1 MDVLVGLFLAL
12 IGIAVCLSGLRIF
25 FIALPLVGFVVGFF
39 AAAAAVASILG
50 ESFLSGVIAV
60 LAGFALGAFL
70 AVISYIFWYVG
81 ALLAAGST
89 GAVLG
94 SGLMN
99 SLGVETGWIV
109 TIVAAAAA
117 VLFFIIAFVLALP
130 LYVVIVNTAFL
141 GAGGLIVG
149 LMLIFDQIERTQ
161 LSYGIGWAAL
171 EASGLWSLLW
181 GGMFLIGLVSQLRII
196 GSLTLPEDPW
206 STARTA

>member
-1 MDVLVGLFLAL
+1 MDILVGLLLVL

-25 FIALPLVGFVVGFF
+25 FVALPLVGFVVGFF

-50 ESFLSGVIAV
+50 ESFLSGVAAV
-60 LAGFALGAFL
+60 LAGLVLGAFL
-70 AVISYIFWYVG
+70 AVISYIFWYIG

-109 TIVAAAAA
+109 TVVAAAAA

-161 LSYGIGWAAL
+161 LSYGIAWAAL

-181 GGMFLIGLVSQLRII
+181 GGMFLIGLVSQFRII
-196 GSLTLPEDPW
+196 GSLTLPEDRW
-206 STARTA
+206 TTARAA

>member
-1 MDVLVGLFLAL
+1 MDILVGLFLAL

-39 AAAAAVASILG
+39 AAAATVASLLG

-109 TIVAAAAA
+109 TVVAAAAA
-117 VLFFIIAFVLALP
+117 VLFFLIAFVLALP
-130 LYVVIVNTAFL
+130 IYVVIVNTAFL
-141 GAGGLIVG
+141 GAGGLIAG
-149 LMLIFDQIERTQ
+149 LMLIFDQIDRTQ
-161 LSYGIGWAAL
+161 LSYGIAWATL
-171 EASGLWSLLW
+171 EASGIWALLW
-181 GGMFLIGLVSQLRII
+181 GGMFVVGLISQLRII

-206 STARTA
+206 TTPRAA

>member
-1 MDVLVGLFLAL
+1 MDILVGLLLVL

-25 FIALPLVGFVVGFF
+25 FVALPLVGFVVGFF

-50 ESFLSGVIAV
+50 ESFLSGVAAV
-60 LAGFALGAFL
+60 LAGLVLGAFL
-70 AVISYIFWYVG
+70 AVISYIFWYIG

-109 TIVAAAAA
+109 TVVAAAAA

-161 LSYGIGWAAL
+161 LSYGIAWAAL

-181 GGMFLIGLVSQLRII
+181 GGMFLIGLVSQFRII
-196 GSLTLPEDPW
+196 GSFTLPEDRW
-206 STARTA
+206 TTARAA